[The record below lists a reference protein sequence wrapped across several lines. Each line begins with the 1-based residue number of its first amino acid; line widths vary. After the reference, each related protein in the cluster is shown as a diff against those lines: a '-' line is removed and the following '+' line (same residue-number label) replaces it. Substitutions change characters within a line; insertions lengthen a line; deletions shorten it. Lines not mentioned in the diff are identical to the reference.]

1 MCLAK
6 SAKKQ
11 EGIMTSAGLSDRYL
25 ALTDKL
31 ERITADTKLVQREIC
46 EVMDAMTDDEIR
58 ETAKRL
64 RPSQSVM
71 AEALERHL
79 QQRYSAPVE

>member
-1 MCLAK
+1 MA
-6 SAKKQ
+6 
-11 EGIMTSAGLSDRYL
+11 ITGLSDRYL
-25 ALTDKL
+25 TLAAEL
-31 ERITADTKLVQREIC
+31 ERITADMKLVEREIC
-46 EVMDAMTDDEIR
+46 HVMDAMTDDEIR

-64 RPSQSVM
+64 HPGQSVM